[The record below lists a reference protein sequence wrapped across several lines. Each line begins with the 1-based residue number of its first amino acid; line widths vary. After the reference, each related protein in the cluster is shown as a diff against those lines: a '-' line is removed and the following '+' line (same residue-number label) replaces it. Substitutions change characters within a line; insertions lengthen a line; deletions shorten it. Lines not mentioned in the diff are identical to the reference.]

1 MTIKTKLLAG
11 AVALIAFDYA
21 HAANVYNTDD
31 TSLVLGGRV
40 QANFNSV
47 EATADHDKAALETKA
62 RLRVDG
68 STKIY
73 DGVKAIGFAEWEVGS
88 ETSQNGKW
96 NTRFAYTG
104 FKTDNYGTLTFGQD
118 HTGIYYVIDRTDV
131 FTDYGSRGNTYWSY
145 GGRQEGQIKYNYT
158 NGGLVFNAT
167 YQSAGLDA
175 VNNGA
180 ATSVGYTFDV
190 GLPLVAALGYDF
202 YDVADST
209 DDKQSVAAGLS
220 LGTEGDGFYSGLL
233 YQFTDYKDSKN
244 KNGWEALASY
254 GWESGWVLYAGY
266 QNLRQGHA
274 ILKSNLIGELQYN
287 FNSNFKVL
295 LETEIG
301 VTDIDRVDVLGNKIS
316 STGERSDDKVS
327 IAAQYNF

>member
-180 ATSVGYTFDV
+180 ATSVGYTFDA

>member
-118 HTGIYYVIDRTDV
+118 HTGIYYVIDRTDL

>member
-131 FTDYGSRGNTYWSY
+131 LTDYGSRGNTYWSY

>member
-104 FKTDNYGTLTFGQD
+104 FKTDKYGTLTFGQD
-118 HTGIYYVIDRTDV
+118 HTGIYYVIDRTDL

>member
-1 MTIKTKLLAG
+1 MTTKTKLLAG

-31 TSLVLGGRV
+31 SSLVLGGRV
-40 QANFNSV
+40 QANYNSV

-118 HTGIYYVIDRTDV
+118 HTGIYYVVDRTDV
-131 FTDYGSRGNTYWSY
+131 FTDYGSRGNTYWEF

-158 NGGLVFNAT
+158 NSGLVFNAT
-167 YQSAGLDA
+167 YQSAGLNA

-254 GWESGWVLYAGY
+254 GWESGWLLYAGY
-266 QNLRQGHA
+266 QNLRQGGA
-274 ILKSNLIGELQYN
+274 ILKSNFIGELQYN
-287 FNSNFKVL
+287 FTSNFKVL
-295 LETEIG
+295 VETEIG
-301 VTDIDRVDVLGNKIS
+301 VSDIDRVDALGNKIA
-316 STGERSDDKVS
+316 STGERSDDKVA
-327 IAAQYNF
+327 IVAQYNF

>member
-73 DGVKAIGFAEWEVGS
+73 DGVKAIGSAEWEVGS

>member
-1 MTIKTKLLAG
+1 MTIKTKLLAS

>member
-145 GGRQEGQIKYNYT
+145 GGRQEGQIKYNYI

-287 FNSNFKVL
+287 FTSNFKVL
-295 LETEIG
+295 VETEIG
-301 VTDIDRVDVLGNKIS
+301 VSDIDRVDALGNKIA
-316 STGERSDDKVS
+316 STGERSDDKVA